1 MKNYEFAVTV
11 GRFQVAD
18 LHYAHIKI
26 LYDMMVAHKQILIF
40 IGVSPA
46 IGTERNPLDFQSRK
60 KMLEKQFPNVVIKPI
75 YDQGSDELWS
85 ANLDKAIEETF
96 KSDNVLVYGGRDSF
110 LPHYKGK
117 FDTKEFEKI
126 NHFPGT
132 EVRQKIG
139 KTVKDSAEWREGQIY
154 VTQNQYPRTF
164 FTVDVAPIDFYAVDG
179 KIRVLL
185 AKKKSSDLF
194 RFVGGFVDPT
204 DASLEFSAQR
214 ELYEET
220 DLLIDRTEFKY
231 IKSIKIDDWR
241 YRNSKD
247 GIITS
252 FFMCNADST
261 KPAYPK
267 DDICYLE
274 WVELTDEKLNTQMVG
289 EHLNLLRDLKIYI
302 KQQGELI

>member
-1 MKNYEFAVTV
+1 MKKYDFAVTV
-11 GRFQVAD
+11 GRWQVAD

-26 LYDMMVAHKQILIF
+26 IYDIMVAHKQLLIF

-46 IGTERNPLDFQSRK
+46 IGTERNPLDFESRK
-60 KMLEKQFPNVVIKPI
+60 KMLEKQFPNIIIKPI
-75 YDQGSDELWS
+75 YDQSSDELWS
-85 ANLDKAIEETF
+85 ANLDKEISKVF
-96 KSDNVLVYGGRDSF
+96 PSGSVLVYGGRDSF
-110 LPHYKGK
+110 LGYYKGK
-117 FDTKEFEKI
+117 YDTKEFEKI

-154 VTQNQYPRTF
+154 ITQNQYPRTF
-164 FTVDVAPIDFYAVDG
+164 FTVDVAPVDFNCDDG

-204 DASLEFSAQR
+204 DASLETSAQR
-214 ELYEET
+214 ELFEET
-220 DLLIDRTEFKY
+220 DLHIDRTEFKY

-247 GIITS
+247 GIITN
-252 FFMCNADST
+252 FFLCNADST

-289 EHLNLLRDLKIYI
+289 EHLNLLRDLKTFV
-302 KQQGELI
+302 KLQEETV